1 MRCRACLVLLAPLLA
16 VGCDAGID
24 VSAEP
29 SLASNAAPLA
39 AAPATPPP
47 GSTGRLGRASYVD
60 RAAGCRFSYPAGLHA
75 VTDHF
80 DAALPPYKIRHA
92 VTLSNAEGPV
102 LRVDVWVDAEGLGL
116 QPWFDKYLSFTLADG
131 VVATPLR
138 VGPAAVPAIVVDRP
152 REQAPAQRIVA
163 LAQNDRIFRITSVD
177 SDEPSSRDALHEVLD
192 SFDAE
197 VGR

>member
-1 MRCRACLVLLAPLLA
+1 MLLAPLLA
-16 VGCDAGID
+16 IGCDAGID
-24 VSAEP
+24 ASPEP
-29 SLASNAAPLA
+29 GLASNAAPLA
-39 AAPATPPP
+39 AAPTTPLAR
-47 GSTGRLGRASYVD
+47 TAGRLGRASYVD

-80 DAALPPYKIRHA
+80 DPALPPYKIRHA
-92 VTLSNAEGPV
+92 VTLSNAAGPV

-116 QPWFDKYLSFTLADG
+116 QGWFDKYLSFTLADG

-138 VGPAAVPAIVVDRP
+138 VGVAAVPAIVVDRP
-152 REQAPAQRIVA
+152 RERAPAQRIVA
-163 LAQNDRIFRITSVD
+163 LAHDERIFRITSLD
-177 SDEPSSRDALHEVLD
+177 SEGPSNREALHEVLD